1 LLVHGDMKQHCS
13 ELWPRFLAPETSV
26 WKADNLL
33 SSYITFLSKPM
44 LLNFFII
51 SRYVFVGKKIS

>member
-26 WKADNLL
+26 WRL
-33 SSYITFLSKPM
+33 
-44 LLNFFII
+44 II
-51 SRYVFVGKKIS
+51 YWVLI